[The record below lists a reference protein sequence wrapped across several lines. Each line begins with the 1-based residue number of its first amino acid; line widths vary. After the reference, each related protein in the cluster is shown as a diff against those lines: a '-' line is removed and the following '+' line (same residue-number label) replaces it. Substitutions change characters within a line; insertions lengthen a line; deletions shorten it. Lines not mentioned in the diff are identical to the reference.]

1 MPRPTVLVVDR
12 EEARRRALV
21 RGLAGHEYEVIA
33 AATPDEG
40 KRFASGL
47 RPGVIVT
54 EAALFDAAGPF
65 RPGLPSPLQTDV
77 SPMVLVLSEAETRG
91 DVPDGMRTIVLTGL
105 TADGLLHKVRT
116 ALVGWELGL
125 AADPG
130 LESLIG
136 DLQGLP
142 LFDLLPLLRRAR
154 FTGHVD
160 LAKGQL
166 FLADGEVVAARAEMQ
181 RGAKAFARL
190 ARAPGARARIVLG
203 SEPAE
208 REIALDLLSLMAIAI
223 EDNHRYEEA
232 RTQLPDLSTRLRL
245 VNGAM
250 QAANQLS
257 PGQQSLREAVHS
269 GQTLW
274 EVLDRTAAPDGEV
287 LVGLVQLRALGL
299 VEFGEPR
306 VEVRIVTDSTADLPP
321 EFAKRHEV
329 HIVPVSVAFGN
340 EIYKDRVDLTPDA
353 FYRLL
358 QARRGSQPQVNAP
371 GKAEFLADYRM
382 LVARTDVVSVHVSEA
397 ISQTVANAR
406 TAASEG
412 SEEFRQLR
420 RDGHPALEV
429 VDSTLVS
436 AGLALLVLLATRL
449 AERRLRASE
458 IRSRLAVMR
467 SRVHVLF
474 VADSAEYLME
484 AVGFGKARAW
494 LGGLLGIKPIVGM
507 EDGEVAAVDRI
518 RIGDAA
524 HVRVIELLKQEVDIG
539 RSVMVGIGHG
549 AAPVLAVRLRN
560 LLQDAFNVSEVIE
573 CEIGPAAGVFLGP
586 GCVAA
591 AVFQP
596 TEEEGPL
603 VAETSVGYR
612 A

>member
-21 RGLAGHEYEVIA
+21 RALAGHGYEVIA

-40 KRFASGL
+40 KRFAAGL
-47 RPGVIVT
+47 HPGVIVT
-54 EAALFDAAGPF
+54 EAALAVAAGHVG
-65 RPGLPSPLQTDV
+65 PGGPSPLHADV
-77 SPMVLVLSEAETRG
+77 SPMVLLLSEAATSR

-116 ALVGWELGL
+116 ALIGWELGL
-125 AADPG
+125 APDPD

-142 LFDLLPLLRRAR
+142 FFDLLPLLQRAR

-160 LAKGQL
+160 LAQGQL
-166 FLADGEVVAARAEMQ
+166 SLVDGEVVAARAEVQ

-203 SEPAE
+203 SEPRE

-223 EDNHRYEEA
+223 EDNHQYQEA
-232 RTQLPDLSTRLRL
+232 RSQLPDLSTRLNL
-245 VNGAM
+245 VNGTI
-250 QAANQLS
+250 QGPTQLS
-257 PGQQSLREAVHS
+257 PGQRSLREAVHS

-274 EVLDRTAAPDGEV
+274 DVLDGTAAPDGEV
-287 LVGLVQLRALGL
+287 LVDLVQLRALGL
-299 VEFGEPR
+299 VEFGESR

-329 HIVPVSVAFGN
+329 HVVPLSVAFGN
-340 EIYKDRVDLTPDA
+340 EIYKDGVDLTPDA

-358 QARRGSQPQVNAP
+358 RARRGSQPRVNPP

-382 LVARTDVVSVHVSEA
+382 LVARTDVVSVHVSEGV
-397 ISQTVANAR
+397 SQTVVNAR
-406 TAASEG
+406 AAASEG
-412 SEEFRQLR
+412 NEEFRQLR

-449 AERRLRASE
+449 VERRLTASE
-458 IRSRLAVMR
+458 ISSRLALMR
-467 SRVHVLF
+467 SRVHLLF
-474 VADSAEYLME
+474 VADTTKYLTE
-484 AVGFGKARAW
+484 AVRLGKARAW
-494 LGGLLGIKPIVGM
+494 LDGLLRVKPIVGM
-507 EDGEVAAVDRI
+507 EDGEVAAVDQI
-518 RIGDAA
+518 RIGNAA
-524 HVRVIELLKQEVDIG
+524 HVQVIELLNQKVDPG
-539 RSVMVGIGHG
+539 RPVMVGIGHG
-549 AAPVLAVRLRN
+549 AAPVSAVRLRS
-560 LLQDAFNVSEVIE
+560 LLQDTFNVREVIE
-573 CEIGPAAGVFLGP
+573 CEIGPAAGAFLGP

-603 VAETSVGYR
+603 LVETAAGYG